1 MTVRVERVFDLP
13 VPTEDVWAFIADP
26 ERRARPISVVEEF
39 EVTGERTAVWHVRLP
54 IPYVDATVRVETED
68 VRVDEPNFVEFV
80 GKSRAM
86 RVVGEHRL
94 EATPEGSRLTNR
106 FTVEGRVP
114 GVEKYFS
121 NNLDSELD
129 NLEDAIRE
137 AYGLEAAER
146 APKEPEADAGSEDK
160 KSRWNPF

>member
-1 MTVRVERVFDLP
+1 MTVRVERVFELP
-13 VPTEDVWAFIADP
+13 VPPEDVWSFIADP

-39 EVTGERTAVWHVRLP
+39 EVTGERTAIWHVRLP
-54 IPYVDATVRVETED
+54 IPYVDATVTVETED
-68 VRVDEPNFVEFV
+68 VRVEEPRFVEFV

-86 RVVGEHRL
+86 RVVGEH
-94 EATPEGSRLTNR
+94 EITATADGSRLTNR

-121 NNLDSELD
+121 NNLDDELD

-137 AYGLEAAER
+137 SFGLAAVER
-146 APKEPEADAGSEDK
+146 PTAPEEPEE